1 MPKDAITDMHSN
13 IKKYES
19 KLVGIE
25 KAITNFIKP
34 GDRIFIDSGCS
45 EPISLTSKLIELSPQ
60 LPDVEMIHFISL
72 SDLDYYKTAG
82 GKEDLFRHN
91 VFFISDNLRGAI
103 RKGFADYTPMLLS
116 DIPRFFERGQMHLKT
131 ALLQVSPPDEFGF
144 CSYGINVDI
153 AKPLAESAENIIAEI
168 NPKMPR
174 TLGDSFIH
182 MNDIDAF
189 ILSDHDII
197 EFTYE
202 PPDEI
207 VKKIGR
213 YVASLIEDESTL
225 QMGIGKIP
233 NAVIDELKDK
243 KDLGVHSEVF
253 SDGIVDLV
261 EKGVITCKKKTIHKG
276 KIICS
281 FVMGSRRLYDFVDN
295 NPFVEFHPSNYCN
308 DPFIISQNKKQV
320 AINATL
326 TIDLTGQINADS
338 LGPLFYSGIGG
349 QVDFVRGASRSKGGK
364 PISVLPSTA
373 TLKDGSVVS
382 RIVPYLQ
389 PGSGV
394 VITRGD
400 IHYVVTEW
408 GIAYLF
414 GKSIRQRVLQMIN
427 IAHPDFREELLEYA
441 KKVKYV
447 YADQKLPLSINGR
460 LSLYPDKYETTF
472 RMNDEKIIK
481 IRPIKPTDERLLQGL
496 YYSLSDDDRYL
507 RFFSRDRKFPHKFV
521 QPLANI
527 DYTTDMILVG
537 EFFEDGEQKIVASAA
552 FFKTHKPST
561 VELGIVVKK
570 NFRRT
575 GIAKFLLN
583 YLVRIARELN
593 YKFFTGSIL
602 LENKPMLHFLNNSGY
617 PFKSKSV
624 EYGEVLFTLDISK

>member
-1 MPKDAITDMHSN
+1 
-13 IKKYES
+13 
-19 KLVGIE
+19 
-25 KAITNFIKP
+25 
-34 GDRIFIDSGCS
+34 
-45 EPISLTSKLIELSPQ
+45 
-60 LPDVEMIHFISL
+60 
-72 SDLDYYKTAG
+72 
-82 GKEDLFRHN
+82 
-91 VFFISDNLRGAI
+91 
-103 RKGFADYTPMLLS
+103 
-116 DIPRFFERGQMHLKT
+116 
-131 ALLQVSPPDEFGF
+131 
-144 CSYGINVDI
+144 
-153 AKPLAESAENIIAEI
+153 
-168 NPKMPR
+168 
-174 TLGDSFIH
+174 
-182 MNDIDAF
+182 
-189 ILSDHDII
+189 LSDHDII

-202 PPDEI
+202 PPNET
-207 VKKIGR
+207 VKKIGK
-213 YVASLIEDESTL
+213 YVASLIEDESTI

-233 NAVIDELKDK
+233 NAVMDELEDK

-320 AINATL
+320 AINAAL

-364 PISVLPSTA
+364 PIAVLPSTA
-373 TLKDGSVVS
+373 ILKDGTVVS

-389 PGSGV
+389 PGAGV

-414 GKSIRQRVLQMIN
+414 GKSIRERVLQMIN

-441 KKVKYV
+441 KEIKYI

-460 LSLYPDKYETTF
+460 LSLYPAKYETTF
-472 RMNDEKIIK
+472 QMKEGKIIK
-481 IRPIKPTDERLLQGL
+481 IRPIKSTDERMLQDL
-496 YYSLSDDDRYL
+496 YYSLSEKDRYL
-507 RFFSRDRKFPHKFV
+507 RFFTRNRTFSHKFV

-537 EFFEDGEQKIVASAA
+537 EYFEDGEQKIVASAA

-570 NFRRT
+570 NFRKS

-593 YKFFTGSIL
+593 YQYFTGSIL

>member
-1 MPKDAITDMHSN
+1 MSSDLRN
-13 IKKYES
+13 IKKYE
-19 KLVGIE
+19 KKQVDVE
-25 KAITNFIKP
+25 DAIKNYIKP
-34 GDRIFIDSGCS
+34 GDRVFIDSGCA
-45 EPISLTSKLIELSPQ
+45 EPIDLTSKLIELGPQ
-60 LPDVEMIHFISL
+60 LSDVEMIHFISL
-72 SDLDYYKTAG
+72 SDLDYYKSAG

-91 VFFISDNLRGAI
+91 VFFISKNLRDAVKDGL
-103 RKGFADYTPMLLS
+103 ADYTPMLLS
-116 DIPRFFERGQMHLKT
+116 DIPKFFEKGQMHLKT
-131 ALLQVSPPDEFGF
+131 ALIQVSPPDEFGF

-153 AKPLAESAENIIAEI
+153 AKPIAESAEYVVAEV

-182 MNDIDAF
+182 MDDINAF
-189 ILSDHDII
+189 VVSDHDII
-197 EFTYE
+197 EFKYD
-202 PPDEI
+202 PPDET
-207 VKKIGR
+207 VTKIGK
-213 YVASLIEDESTL
+213 YVASLIEDESTI

-233 NAVIDELKDK
+233 NAVLVELEDK

-308 DPFIISQNKKQV
+308 DPFIISQNRKQV
-320 AINATL
+320 AINATI

-338 LGPLFYSGIGG
+338 LGHSFYSGIGG
-349 QVDFVRGASRSKGGK
+349 QVDFVRGANHSKDGK
-364 PISVLPSTA
+364 PIAVLPSTA
-373 TLKDGSVVS
+373 TLKDGKVVS

-400 IHYVVTEW
+400 IQYVVTEW

-414 GKSIRQRVLQMIN
+414 GKSIRERVLQMIN

-441 KKVKYV
+441 KKINYV
-447 YADQKLPLSINGR
+447 YSDQKLPLSIKGR

-472 RMNDEKIIK
+472 QMKNGKTIK

-496 YYSLSDDDRYL
+496 YYSLDEDDRYL
-507 RFFSRDRKFPHKFV
+507 RFFSRDRKFPHKFI
-521 QPLANI
+521 QPLVTI
-527 DYTTDMILVG
+527 DYQTDMILVG
-537 EFFEDGEQKIVASAA
+537 EAIEDGEQKIIGSAA
-552 FFKTHKPST
+552 FFKTHQPST

-570 NFRRT
+570 NFRKS
-575 GIAKFLLN
+575 GIAKFLLE
-583 YLVRIARELN
+583 YLITIARELN
-593 YKFFTGSIL
+593 YKYFTGSIL
-602 LENKPMLHFLNNSGY
+602 LENKPMLYVLNNSGY
-617 PFKSKSV
+617 PMKSKNV
-624 EYGEVLFTLDISK
+624 EYGEVIFTLDISK